1 MIWDPPAGAA
11 AAHGARLPRGRN
23 MVSPPSSARDAGMTR
38 PNIARAAAVVLGIA
52 AGAGPALAH
61 PHVWVR
67 TRAEIVLDGGRL
79 AALRQSWTFDPD
91 YSAFAVINLDS
102 KRDGV
107 PDPDRLAAMAR
118 ERIEAMAE
126 TAFFTAV
133 KLNGRPVAF
142 GPASEPRAEY
152 RDGRLT
158 LHFTLTPQ
166 APTAAVRALVLGN
179 DDPDFYVSFA
189 MAPGPE
195 TVRLA
200 GAPACVLKVSRPA
213 KDAREGE
220 QLIPDEVATS
230 RPGAAAATAAD
241 YAGRILVACP

>member
-1 MIWDPPAGAA
+1 M
-11 AAHGARLPRGRN
+11 
-23 MVSPPSSARDAGMTR
+23 
-38 PNIARAAAVVLGIA
+38 IARAAAIVLGIVT
-52 AGAGPALAH
+52 GAGPALAH

-67 TRAEIVLDGGRL
+67 SRAEVVLDGGRF

-118 ERIEAMAE
+118 ERIDAMGE

-166 APTAAVRALVLGN
+166 APAAVRTLVLTN

-189 MAPGPE
+189 LAPGPE
-195 TVRLA
+195 AVRVA
-200 GAPACVLKVSRPA
+200 GAPACVLKVTRPA
-213 KDAREGE
+213 RDAQEGE

-241 YAGRILVACP
+241 YTGRVLVACP

>member
-1 MIWDPPAGAA
+1 
-11 AAHGARLPRGRN
+11 
-23 MVSPPSSARDAGMTR
+23 MVSPPSSARDAAMTR
-38 PNIARAAAVVLGIA
+38 TNIARAAAVVLGLV
-52 AGAGPALAH
+52 AGTGPALAH

-195 TVRLA
+195 AVRLA

-213 KDAREGE
+213 KDAQEGE

-230 RPGAAAATAAD
+230 RPGAASATAAD
-241 YAGRILVACP
+241 YAGRVLVACP